1 LGSFRS
7 NELDKIVKGVSDDT
21 KLVFIG
27 TNGCE
32 SMAKA
37 DLILPTTT
45 FFEKDGYYM
54 NLEGRIQ
61 KTQKA
66 TTGPALVRDPFKI
79 ISILKK
85 RIASLGLISH
95 LEDLELTTTN
105 LAERHLFF

>member
-1 LGSFRS
+1 
-7 NELDKIVKGVSDDT
+7 
-21 KLVFIG
+21 
-27 TNGCE
+27 
-32 SMAKA
+32 
-37 DLILPTTT
+37 
-45 FFEKDGYYM
+45 
-54 NLEGRIQ
+54 LEGRIQ

-105 LAERHLFF
+105 LAERHLFFLKSNRKTLSTISRLPFSPFLTDFYISDSLSKNSTTMAKCSDSYRADFKNFF